1 MAKCLTSRQ
10 RSPLDRARPSI
21 PALLFLIL
29 TLAFGAATA
38 EPLDAVVGV
47 RSVVPAD
54 ARTAEVLGTRREG
67 SGVVIGEGGLV
78 LTIGYLIMEAESAE
92 LLLPEGRV
100 LPAEIL
106 AYDYDS
112 GFGLLRALADPGLA
126 AISLGESKELD
137 EETQVLVA
145 SFKDGV
151 QATPAYV
158 VSRREFAGYWE
169 YLLPQAIFTTPPH
182 RDFGGASL
190 LGRDGRL
197 LGIGSLMVGDAAP
210 ERNLPG
216 NMFVPIDALKPILGD
231 LLEKGRAA
239 RAARPWL
246 GLYTEQLRGRLFVAR
261 VAPEGPAAMA
271 GLLAEDLVVAV
282 AGAAIGSQAD
292 FYRQVWAQ
300 GAAGVVVP
308 ITVLRGSRL
317 VEVEI
322 TSGDR
327 YDYLKLSRTY

>member
-239 RAARPWL
+239 RAAR
-246 GLYTEQLRGRLFVAR
+246 LFVAR